1 MKGLLI
7 KDFKLLKGQKN
18 FFMAITAIS
27 IIMIIVSPGTSFPI
41 GFLGFVGALFSLSS
55 ISYDEF
61 DNGNAFLFSLPITRK
76 DYVLEKYIFGLIS
89 GIMFL
94 LLGTVISLV
103 AIGIT
108 KTGSFNEIFLTA
120 GSLFPTILLIL
131 SIMLPFI
138 LKFGGEKGRIAIIGV
153 MGFIFVIGLLLIK
166 TTEYLGIDLYVLI
179 NKLPKF
185 EPLVYIILFLL
196 LSVVILGISYLIS
209 LTIEKRGV
217 LMDLTILVVGLILG
231 VGIPLRNKAIK
242 KRRENMKEK
251 GNEEK

>member
-1 MKGLLI
+1 
-7 KDFKLLKGQKN
+7 
-18 FFMAITAIS
+18 
-27 IIMIIVSPGTSFPI
+27 
-41 GFLGFVGALFSLSS
+41 
-55 ISYDEF
+55 
-61 DNGNAFLFSLPITRK
+61 
-76 DYVLEKYIFGLIS
+76 
-89 GIMFL
+89 MFL

-103 AIGIT
+103 VIGIT

-120 GSLFPTILLIL
+120 GYLFPTILLIL

-209 LTIEKRGV
+209 LTI
-217 LMDLTILVVGLILG
+217 L
-231 VGIPLRNKAIK
+231 K
-242 KRRENMKEK
+242 KKEF
-251 GNEEK
+251 

>member
-1 MKGLLI
+1 MK
-7 KDFKLLKGQKN
+7 F
-18 FFMAITAIS
+18 
-27 IIMIIVSPGTSFPI
+27 
-41 GFLGFVGALFSLSS
+41 
-55 ISYDEF
+55 
-61 DNGNAFLFSLPITRK
+61 
-76 DYVLEKYIFGLIS
+76 
-89 GIMFL
+89 
-94 LLGTVISLV
+94 
-103 AIGIT
+103 
-108 KTGSFNEIFLTA
+108 FLTA

-209 LTIEKRGV
+209 LTI
-217 LMDLTILVVGLILG
+217 L
-231 VGIPLRNKAIK
+231 K
-242 KRRENMKEK
+242 KKEF
-251 GNEEK
+251 

>member
-1 MKGLLI
+1 M
-7 KDFKLLKGQKN
+7 
-18 FFMAITAIS
+18 
-27 IIMIIVSPGTSFPI
+27 
-41 GFLGFVGALFSLSS
+41 
-55 ISYDEF
+55 
-61 DNGNAFLFSLPITRK
+61 
-76 DYVLEKYIFGLIS
+76 
-89 GIMFL
+89 
-94 LLGTVISLV
+94 LGTVISLV
-103 AIGIT
+103 VIGIT

-153 MGFIFVIGLLLIK
+153 MGLFVIGLLLIK

-209 LTIEKRGV
+209 LTI
-217 LMDLTILVVGLILG
+217 L
-231 VGIPLRNKAIK
+231 K
-242 KRRENMKEK
+242 KKEF
-251 GNEEK
+251 

>member
-18 FFMAITAIS
+18 FFMTITAIS

-94 LLGTVISLV
+94 LLGKTITRSEGAASTALRISSAL
-103 AIGIT
+103 
-108 KTGSFNEIFLTA
+108 
-120 GSLFPTILLIL
+120 
-131 SIMLPFI
+131 
-138 LKFGGEKGRIAIIGV
+138 
-153 MGFIFVIGLLLIK
+153 GF
-166 TTEYLGIDLYVLI
+166 
-179 NKLPKF
+179 
-185 EPLVYIILFLL
+185 
-196 LSVVILGISYLIS
+196 
-209 LTIEKRGV
+209 
-217 LMDLTILVVGLILG
+217 MDWPPETSSSTL
-231 VGIPLRNKAIK
+231 
-242 KRRENMKEK
+242 
-251 GNEEK
+251 

>member
-103 AIGIT
+103 VIGIT

-185 EPLVYIILFLL
+185 EPLV
-196 LSVVILGISYLIS
+196 
-209 LTIEKRGV
+209 
-217 LMDLTILVVGLILG
+217 
-231 VGIPLRNKAIK
+231 
-242 KRRENMKEK
+242 
-251 GNEEK
+251 

>member
-18 FFMAITAIS
+18 FFMAIVAIS
-27 IIMIIVSPGTSFPI
+27 LIMIITSPGTSFPI
-41 GFLGFVGALFSLSS
+41 GFLGFVGSLFSLSS
-55 ISYDEF
+55 ISYDEC

-89 GIMFL
+89 GITSL
-94 LLGTVISLV
+94 LLGTVISLI
-103 AIGIT
+103 AIGIA
-108 KTGSFNEIFLTA
+108 KTGSFNEIFITA

-153 MGFIFVIGLLLIK
+153 MGFIFVIGLLIIK
-166 TTEYLGIDLYVLI
+166 ATEFMGIDLYALLK
-179 NKLPKF
+179 KLPQF

-209 LTIEKRGV
+209 LTI
-217 LMDLTILVVGLILG
+217 L
-231 VGIPLRNKAIK
+231 K
-242 KRRENMKEK
+242 KKEF
-251 GNEEK
+251 

>member
-18 FFMAITAIS
+18 FFMAIVAIS
-27 IIMIIVSPGTSFPI
+27 LIMIITSPGTSFPI
-41 GFLGFVGALFSLSS
+41 GFLGFVGSLFSLSS

-94 LLGTVISLV
+94 LLGTVISLI
-103 AIGIT
+103 AIGIA
-108 KTGSFNEIFLTA
+108 KTGSFNEIFITA

-138 LKFGGEKGRIAIIGV
+138 LKFGGEKGRVAIIGV
-153 MGFIFVIGLLLIK
+153 MGFIFVIGLLIIK
-166 TTEYLGIDLYVLI
+166 ATEFMGIDLYALLK
-179 NKLPKF
+179 KLPQF

-209 LTIEKRGV
+209 LTI
-217 LMDLTILVVGLILG
+217 L
-231 VGIPLRNKAIK
+231 K
-242 KRRENMKEK
+242 KKEF
-251 GNEEK
+251 

>member
-1 MKGLLI
+1 M
-7 KDFKLLKGQKN
+7 
-18 FFMAITAIS
+18 
-27 IIMIIVSPGTSFPI
+27 
-41 GFLGFVGALFSLSS
+41 
-55 ISYDEF
+55 
-61 DNGNAFLFSLPITRK
+61 
-76 DYVLEKYIFGLIS
+76 LE
-89 GIMFL
+89 
-94 LLGTVISLV
+94 TVISLV
-103 AIGIT
+103 VIGIT

-209 LTIEKRGV
+209 LTI
-217 LMDLTILVVGLILG
+217 L
-231 VGIPLRNKAIK
+231 K
-242 KRRENMKEK
+242 KKEF
-251 GNEEK
+251 

>member
-1 MKGLLI
+1 M
-7 KDFKLLKGQKN
+7 QVH
-18 FFMAITAIS
+18 T
-27 IIMIIVSPGTSFPI
+27 
-41 GFLGFVGALFSLSS
+41 

-103 AIGIT
+103 VIGIT

-209 LTIEKRGV
+209 LTI
-217 LMDLTILVVGLILG
+217 L
-231 VGIPLRNKAIK
+231 K
-242 KRRENMKEK
+242 KKEF
-251 GNEEK
+251 

>member
-1 MKGLLI
+1 M
-7 KDFKLLKGQKN
+7 
-18 FFMAITAIS
+18 S
-27 IIMIIVSPGTSFPI
+27 
-41 GFLGFVGALFSLSS
+41 
-55 ISYDEF
+55 
-61 DNGNAFLFSLPITRK
+61 
-76 DYVLEKYIFGLIS
+76 
-89 GIMFL
+89 L

-153 MGFIFVIGLLLIK
+153 MGLIFVIGLLLIK

-196 LSVVILGISYLIS
+196 FSVVILGISYLIS
-209 LTIEKRGV
+209 LTI
-217 LMDLTILVVGLILG
+217 L
-231 VGIPLRNKAIK
+231 K
-242 KRRENMKEK
+242 KKEF
-251 GNEEK
+251 

>member
-1 MKGLLI
+1 
-7 KDFKLLKGQKN
+7 
-18 FFMAITAIS
+18 
-27 IIMIIVSPGTSFPI
+27 
-41 GFLGFVGALFSLSS
+41 
-55 ISYDEF
+55 
-61 DNGNAFLFSLPITRK
+61 
-76 DYVLEKYIFGLIS
+76 
-89 GIMFL
+89 MFL
-94 LLGTVISLV
+94 LLGTVIILV
-103 AIGIT
+103 VISNT

-209 LTIEKRGV
+209 LTI
-217 LMDLTILVVGLILG
+217 L
-231 VGIPLRNKAIK
+231 K
-242 KRRENMKEK
+242 KKEF
-251 GNEEK
+251 

>member
-1 MKGLLI
+1 M
-7 KDFKLLKGQKN
+7 
-18 FFMAITAIS
+18 
-27 IIMIIVSPGTSFPI
+27 
-41 GFLGFVGALFSLSS
+41 GALFSLSS

-103 AIGIT
+103 VIGIT

-153 MGFIFVIGLLLIK
+153 MGLIFVIGLLLIK

-196 LSVVILGISYLIS
+196 FSVVILGISYLIS
-209 LTIEKRGV
+209 LTI
-217 LMDLTILVVGLILG
+217 L
-231 VGIPLRNKAIK
+231 K
-242 KRRENMKEK
+242 KKEF
-251 GNEEK
+251 

>member
-1 MKGLLI
+1 M
-7 KDFKLLKGQKN
+7 
-18 FFMAITAIS
+18 
-27 IIMIIVSPGTSFPI
+27 
-41 GFLGFVGALFSLSS
+41 
-55 ISYDEF
+55 
-61 DNGNAFLFSLPITRK
+61 
-76 DYVLEKYIFGLIS
+76 
-89 GIMFL
+89 

-103 AIGIT
+103 VIGIT

-209 LTIEKRGV
+209 LTI
-217 LMDLTILVVGLILG
+217 L
-231 VGIPLRNKAIK
+231 K
-242 KRRENMKEK
+242 KREF
-251 GNEEK
+251 

>member
-1 MKGLLI
+1 M
-7 KDFKLLKGQKN
+7 
-18 FFMAITAIS
+18 
-27 IIMIIVSPGTSFPI
+27 TS
-41 GFLGFVGALFSLSS
+41 
-55 ISYDEF
+55 
-61 DNGNAFLFSLPITRK
+61 
-76 DYVLEKYIFGLIS
+76 
-89 GIMFL
+89 L

-108 KTGSFNEIFLTA
+108 KTGSFNEIFITA

-209 LTIEKRGV
+209 LTI
-217 LMDLTILVVGLILG
+217 L
-231 VGIPLRNKAIK
+231 K
-242 KRRENMKEK
+242 KKEF
-251 GNEEK
+251 

>member
-1 MKGLLI
+1 MK
-7 KDFKLLKGQKN
+7 
-18 FFMAITAIS
+18 
-27 IIMIIVSPGTSFPI
+27 
-41 GFLGFVGALFSLSS
+41 
-55 ISYDEF
+55 
-61 DNGNAFLFSLPITRK
+61 
-76 DYVLEKYIFGLIS
+76 
-89 GIMFL
+89 
-94 LLGTVISLV
+94 
-103 AIGIT
+103 
-108 KTGSFNEIFLTA
+108 FLTA

-209 LTIEKRGV
+209 LTILKKKSFRKERCAY
-217 LMDLTILVVGLILG
+217 GLDYFGSRIDIG
-231 VGIPLRNKAIK
+231 RWYSFK
-242 KRRENMKEK
+242 K
-251 GNEEK
+251 

>member
-1 MKGLLI
+1 M
-7 KDFKLLKGQKN
+7 
-18 FFMAITAIS
+18 FF
-27 IIMIIVSPGTSFPI
+27 
-41 GFLGFVGALFSLSS
+41 
-55 ISYDEF
+55 
-61 DNGNAFLFSLPITRK
+61 
-76 DYVLEKYIFGLIS
+76 
-89 GIMFL
+89 

-103 AIGIT
+103 VIGIT

-209 LTIEKRGV
+209 LTI
-217 LMDLTILVVGLILG
+217 L
-231 VGIPLRNKAIK
+231 K
-242 KRRENMKEK
+242 KKEF
-251 GNEEK
+251 

>member
-1 MKGLLI
+1 MK
-7 KDFKLLKGQKN
+7 
-18 FFMAITAIS
+18 
-27 IIMIIVSPGTSFPI
+27 
-41 GFLGFVGALFSLSS
+41 
-55 ISYDEF
+55 
-61 DNGNAFLFSLPITRK
+61 
-76 DYVLEKYIFGLIS
+76 KYIFGLIS

-103 AIGIT
+103 VIGIT

-209 LTIEKRGV
+209 LTI
-217 LMDLTILVVGLILG
+217 L
-231 VGIPLRNKAIK
+231 K
-242 KRRENMKEK
+242 KKEF
-251 GNEEK
+251 

>member
-18 FFMAITAIS
+18 FFMTITAIS

-61 DNGNAFLFSLPITRK
+61 DN
-76 DYVLEKYIFGLIS
+76 
-89 GIMFL
+89 
-94 LLGTVISLV
+94 
-103 AIGIT
+103 GIT

-209 LTIEKRGV
+209 LTI
-217 LMDLTILVVGLILG
+217 L
-231 VGIPLRNKAIK
+231 K
-242 KRRENMKEK
+242 KKEF
-251 GNEEK
+251 

>member
-1 MKGLLI
+1 M
-7 KDFKLLKGQKN
+7 
-18 FFMAITAIS
+18 
-27 IIMIIVSPGTSFPI
+27 
-41 GFLGFVGALFSLSS
+41 
-55 ISYDEF
+55 
-61 DNGNAFLFSLPITRK
+61 
-76 DYVLEKYIFGLIS
+76 
-89 GIMFL
+89 
-94 LLGTVISLV
+94 GTVISLV
-103 AIGIT
+103 VIGIT

-138 LKFGGEKGRIAIIGV
+138 LKFGGEKGRIAIISV

-209 LTIEKRGV
+209 LTI
-217 LMDLTILVVGLILG
+217 L
-231 VGIPLRNKAIK
+231 K
-242 KRRENMKEK
+242 KKEF
-251 GNEEK
+251 

>member
-41 GFLGFVGALFSLSS
+41 GLLGFVGALFSLSS

-108 KTGSFNEIFLTA
+108 KTGSFNEIF
-120 GSLFPTILLIL
+120 
-131 SIMLPFI
+131 
-138 LKFGGEKGRIAIIGV
+138 
-153 MGFIFVIGLLLIK
+153 
-166 TTEYLGIDLYVLI
+166 
-179 NKLPKF
+179 
-185 EPLVYIILFLL
+185 
-196 LSVVILGISYLIS
+196 
-209 LTIEKRGV
+209 
-217 LMDLTILVVGLILG
+217 
-231 VGIPLRNKAIK
+231 
-242 KRRENMKEK
+242 
-251 GNEEK
+251 

>member
-1 MKGLLI
+1 
-7 KDFKLLKGQKN
+7 
-18 FFMAITAIS
+18 
-27 IIMIIVSPGTSFPI
+27 
-41 GFLGFVGALFSLSS
+41 
-55 ISYDEF
+55 
-61 DNGNAFLFSLPITRK
+61 
-76 DYVLEKYIFGLIS
+76 
-89 GIMFL
+89 MFL

-103 AIGIT
+103 VIGIT

-153 MGFIFVIGLLLIK
+153 MGLIFVIGLLLIK

-209 LTIEKRGV
+209 LTI
-217 LMDLTILVVGLILG
+217 L
-231 VGIPLRNKAIK
+231 K
-242 KRRENMKEK
+242 KKEF
-251 GNEEK
+251 

>member
-18 FFMAITAIS
+18 FFMAIVAIS
-27 IIMIIVSPGTSFPI
+27 LIMIITSPGTSFPI
-41 GFLGFVGALFSLSS
+41 GFLGFVGSLFSLSS

-89 GIMFL
+89 GITSL
-94 LLGTVISLV
+94 LLETVISLI
-103 AIGIT
+103 AIGIA
-108 KTGSFNEIFLTA
+108 KTGSFNEIFITA

-138 LKFGGEKGRIAIIGV
+138 LKFGGEKGRVAIIGV
-153 MGFIFVIGLLLIK
+153 MGFIFVIGLLIIK
-166 TTEYLGIDLYVLI
+166 ATEFMGIDLYALLK
-179 NKLPKF
+179 KLPQF

-209 LTIEKRGV
+209 LTI
-217 LMDLTILVVGLILG
+217 L
-231 VGIPLRNKAIK
+231 K
-242 KRRENMKEK
+242 KKEF
-251 GNEEK
+251 

>member
-18 FFMAITAIS
+18 FFMTITAIS

-94 LLGTVISLV
+94 LLGTVINN
-103 AIGIT
+103 T
-108 KTGSFNEIFLTA
+108 K
-120 GSLFPTILLIL
+120 
-131 SIMLPFI
+131 
-138 LKFGGEKGRIAIIGV
+138 EKR
-153 MGFIFVIGLLLIK
+153 
-166 TTEYLGIDLYVLI
+166 VL
-179 NKLPKF
+179 
-185 EPLVYIILFLL
+185 
-196 LSVVILGISYLIS
+196 
-209 LTIEKRGV
+209 EKRGV

>member
-18 FFMAITAIS
+18 FFMTITAIS

-94 LLGTVISLV
+94 LLGTVISL
-103 AIGIT
+103 
-108 KTGSFNEIFLTA
+108 
-120 GSLFPTILLIL
+120 
-131 SIMLPFI
+131 
-138 LKFGGEKGRIAIIGV
+138 
-153 MGFIFVIGLLLIK
+153 FVIGLLLIK
-166 TTEYLGIDLYVLI
+166 TTEYLGIDLYDLI

-196 LSVVILGISYLIS
+196 FSVVILGISYLIS
-209 LTIEKRGV
+209 LTI
-217 LMDLTILVVGLILG
+217 L
-231 VGIPLRNKAIK
+231 K
-242 KRRENMKEK
+242 KKEF
-251 GNEEK
+251 

>member
-18 FFMAITAIS
+18 FFMTITAIS

-41 GFLGFVGALFSLSS
+41 GLLGFVGALFSLSS

-103 AIGIT
+103 VIGIT

-120 GSLFPTILLIL
+120 GSLFPTIL

-209 LTIEKRGV
+209 LTI
-217 LMDLTILVVGLILG
+217 L
-231 VGIPLRNKAIK
+231 K
-242 KRRENMKEK
+242 KKEF
-251 GNEEK
+251 

>member
-1 MKGLLI
+1 
-7 KDFKLLKGQKN
+7 
-18 FFMAITAIS
+18 
-27 IIMIIVSPGTSFPI
+27 MIRFS
-41 GFLGFVGALFSLSS
+41 LFSLSS

-153 MGFIFVIGLLLIK
+153 MGLIFVIGLLLIK
-166 TTEYLGIDLYVLI
+166 TTEYLGIDLYDLI

-196 LSVVILGISYLIS
+196 FSVVILGISYLIS
-209 LTIEKRGV
+209 LTI
-217 LMDLTILVVGLILG
+217 L
-231 VGIPLRNKAIK
+231 K
-242 KRRENMKEK
+242 KKEF
-251 GNEEK
+251 

>member
-18 FFMAITAIS
+18 FFMTITAIS

-61 DNGNAFLFSLPITRK
+61 DNVNAYLFSLPITRK
-76 DYVLEKYIFGLIS
+76 DYVLEKYI
-89 GIMFL
+89 
-94 LLGTVISLV
+94 LV
-103 AIGIT
+103 VIGIT

-209 LTIEKRGV
+209 LTI
-217 LMDLTILVVGLILG
+217 LQ
-231 VGIPLRNKAIK
+231 K
-242 KRRENMKEK
+242 KEF
-251 GNEEK
+251 

>member
-1 MKGLLI
+1 MW
-7 KDFKLLKGQKN
+7 
-18 FFMAITAIS
+18 
-27 IIMIIVSPGTSFPI
+27 
-41 GFLGFVGALFSLSS
+41 GALFSLSS

-103 AIGIT
+103 VIGIT

-209 LTIEKRGV
+209 LTI
-217 LMDLTILVVGLILG
+217 L
-231 VGIPLRNKAIK
+231 K
-242 KRRENMKEK
+242 KKEF
-251 GNEEK
+251 

>member
-18 FFMAITAIS
+18 FFMTITAIS

-103 AIGIT
+103 VIGIT

-166 TTEYLGIDLYVLI
+166 TTEYLEIDYTAKGVVFLCTDKHKEVINSYAENGYRYVGFIPTEIDAKGCMRKIDLI
-179 NKLPKF
+179 F
-185 EPLVYIILFLL
+185 E
-196 LSVVILGISYLIS
+196 
-209 LTIEKRGV
+209 
-217 LMDLTILVVGLILG
+217 
-231 VGIPLRNKAIK
+231 
-242 KRRENMKEK
+242 KED
-251 GNEEK
+251 

>member
-18 FFMAITAIS
+18 FFMAIVAIS
-27 IIMIIVSPGTSFPI
+27 LIMIITSPGTSFPI
-41 GFLGFVGALFSLSS
+41 GFLGFVGSLFSLSS

-89 GIMFL
+89 GITSL
-94 LLGTVISLV
+94 LLGTVISLI
-103 AIGIT
+103 AIGIA
-108 KTGSFNEIFLTA
+108 KTGSFNEIFITA

-153 MGFIFVIGLLLIK
+153 MGFIFVIGLLIIK
-166 TTEYLGIDLYVLI
+166 ATEFMGIDLYALLK
-179 NKLPKF
+179 KLPQF

-209 LTIEKRGV
+209 LTI
-217 LMDLTILVVGLILG
+217 L
-231 VGIPLRNKAIK
+231 K
-242 KRRENMKEK
+242 KK
-251 GNEEK
+251 GFCCKVKKSK